1 MKYIVYTD
9 AAASVPKDISGC
21 SYLILTDSLYIH
33 SDSIRVRGLTNPK
46 QAETIS
52 IGLAAA
58 HLIDNVKLEA
68 GDTVEFNVDSFSAIQ
83 FCSDALADHSSIV
96 MCGAKQVINSI
107 KVLRLLDDKCN
118 INFQKVRGHK
128 ERINPNTFVDRLA
141 KIAIR
146 RE

>member
-1 MKYIVYTD
+1 MKYTIYTD
-9 AAASVPKDISGC
+9 AAASEPKNISGC
-21 SYLILTDSLYIH
+21 SYLILTDDSYIH
-33 SDSIRVRGLTNPK
+33 SDSIRIRGLTNPK

-58 HLIDNVKLEA
+58 YLIDNVEMKDE
-68 GDTVEFNVDSFSAIQ
+68 DVVEFNVDSFSAIE
-83 FCSDALADHSSIV
+83 FCSDALKDDRTIV
-96 MCGAKQVINSI
+96 CSAKQVVNSI
-107 KVLRLLDDKCN
+107 KILRQLNDRCT

-146 RE
+146 RD